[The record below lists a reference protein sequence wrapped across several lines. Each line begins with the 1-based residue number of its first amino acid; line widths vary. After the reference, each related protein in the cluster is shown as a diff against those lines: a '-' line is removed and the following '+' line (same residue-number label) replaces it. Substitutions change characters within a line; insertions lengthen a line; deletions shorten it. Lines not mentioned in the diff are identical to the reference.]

1 MLNIDSPDP
10 IRGGEGGP
18 VPFTEERAML
28 FVNLSGGKICALL
41 RLFHLLVAF
50 LDGCHCFNNVL
61 QQPTQ
66 LAAGQLV
73 VVAVWPLRHGRART
87 QLWSSGSNNSPFG
100 DMAQSLFRRAASAL
114 STTSS
119 ATMPAGF
126 GRALEALESSSIVP
140 SWKEL
145 RSELESQ
152 MPPSELQF
160 RGNVPMGYGSEGSPL
175 HKVRLFAPNN
185 ELDKV
190 QVTFYRDSASWC
202 PYCQKVWIALEQ
214 KQIPYVVEKINMRC
228 YGDKPVDFLRMQP
241 SGNIPVAKIKGKV
254 YGQSNDI
261 LYALE
266 EEFPENKVPLL
277 PSDPALRSRAQ
288 QLLRLE
294 REVFSAWLS
303 WLTGSARSKP
313 QFVATLQRV
322 ERELEQSP
330 GSFFLGNEM
339 SLVDIMFAP
348 FLERMAA
355 SLCYYKGFVMR
366 VPPNTE
372 TAYPHINKWFDAMET
387 QASYRLTKSDYYT
400 HAWDLPPQLGGCT
413 RETDGASY
421 EKAINGESD
430 HWKLP
435 LQAHLSGIE
444 PDWSWISTEEAKRQA
459 VERVT
464 ANFEAIV
471 KFAAR
476 GAGSPGFPGVSAP
489 LADPN
494 AVPNESVIPAVDAF
508 MRIVCAAVLR
518 GAESQQAS
526 LEQLSS
532 ALAGGE
538 DSQQFVQDVMSSL
551 QYVRDRV
558 GVPRD
563 MTLPAAR
570 QLRAHLNWA
579 IDGLAVAA
587 QQQQASA

>member
-1 MLNIDSPDP
+1 
-10 IRGGEGGP
+10 
-18 VPFTEERAML
+18 
-28 FVNLSGGKICALL
+28 
-41 RLFHLLVAF
+41 
-50 LDGCHCFNNVL
+50 
-61 QQPTQ
+61 
-66 LAAGQLV
+66 
-73 VVAVWPLRHGRART
+73 
-87 QLWSSGSNNSPFG
+87 
-100 DMAQSLFRRAASAL
+100 
-114 STTSS
+114 
-119 ATMPAGF
+119 MPAGL
-126 GRALEALESSSIVP
+126 GRALEALESKSVVP
-140 SWKEL
+140 SWKDL

-152 MPPSELQF
+152 MTPTERTF
-160 RGNVPMGYGSEGSPL
+160 RDNLPMGYGSDGSPL
-175 HKVRLFAPNN
+175 HKVRLFTPENKL
-185 ELDKV
+185 EDV

-228 YGDKPVDFLRMQP
+228 YGDKPVEFLRMQP
-241 SGNIPVAKIKGKV
+241 SGNIPVATIKGQV

-266 EEFPENKVPLL
+266 EEFPDNRIPLL
-277 PSDPALRSRAQ
+277 PSDAALRSRAQ

-294 REVFSAWLS
+294 RELFSAWLS
-303 WLTGSARSKP
+303 WLTGSARSQP
-313 QFVATLQRV
+313 AFVSTLQRV
-322 ERELEQSP
+322 ESELNQSP
-330 GSFFLGNEM
+330 GPFFLGNEM

-366 VPPNTE
+366 VPPNSAS
-372 TAYPHINKWFDAMET
+372 AYPNVNKWFDAMET

-413 RETDGASY
+413 REPTGAAY
-421 EKAINGESD
+421 AKAINGEDD
-430 HWKLP
+430 HWRLP
-435 LQAHLSGIE
+435 LEAHLSGIE
-444 PDWSWISTEEAKRQA
+444 PDWSWITLEEAKRQA

-464 ANFEAIV
+464 ANCNAIV

-494 AVPNESVIPAVDAF
+494 AVSNESVIPAVDAA

-518 GAESQQAS
+518 GSESQQAS
-526 LEQLSS
+526 LEQLSAALVSGDDS
-532 ALAGGE
+532 ASG
-538 DSQQFVQDVMSSL
+538 QQEQQLVQDVASSL

-579 IDGLAVAA
+579 IDGLLAA
-587 QQQQASA
+587 AEQQQSST